1 MIQLQPDECRV
12 LGVLIEKA
20 QTTPAQYPLSING
33 IVTGANQKNNR
44 EPVANFDEERALRAV
59 DLLRRNRLVVEVDMS
74 GSRVLKYRHEARDVL
89 NVRTPALVVLAELLL
104 RGPQTIGELRSRA
117 SRMHPFES
125 MEAVKATLD
134 SMMEG
139 EEPLIQQVAPAPGS
153 RAERYA
159 QLLCPDLH
167 PIQVSRSAE
176 DAGTG
181 GSSESGDEETPLRVT
196 RLEGRVEH
204 LESKLRDQSKELE
217 SLQAYLSKLAES
229 LGEPGPESA
238 NPGDANT
245 QAN

>member
-1 MIQLQPDECRV
+1 MLELQPDECRV

-44 EPVANFDEERALRAV
+44 EPVSNFDEERALRAI
-59 DLLRRNRLVVEVDMS
+59 DRLRRNRLVIEVDMS

-89 NVRTPALVVLAELLL
+89 NVRTPALVVLAEMLL

-134 SMMEG
+134 SMMSG
-139 EEPLIQQVAPAPGS
+139 ESPLVQQVAPAPGS

-167 PIQVSRSAE
+167 PIRTASHANE
-176 DAGTG
+176 G
-181 GSSESGDEETPLRVT
+181 ESGEDVGSDEETPFRVT
-196 RLEGRVEH
+196 RLGGRLEQ
-204 LESKLRDQSKELE
+204 LESKVESQEAEIHALRD
-217 SLQAYLSKLAES
+217 YLSKLAAS
-229 LGEPGPESA
+229 LGEPGPEASA
-238 NPGDANT
+238 
-245 QAN
+245 